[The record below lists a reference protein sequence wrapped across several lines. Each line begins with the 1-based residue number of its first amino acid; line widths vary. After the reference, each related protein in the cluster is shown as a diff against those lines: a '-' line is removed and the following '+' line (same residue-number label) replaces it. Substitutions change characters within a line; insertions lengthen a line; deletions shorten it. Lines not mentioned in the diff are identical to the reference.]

1 MPSEVSCWLYG
12 GERKGPGRR
21 LKWVDRLLS
30 EDSSSQTRMEGSRML
45 YPGPVLEMLPN
56 WHLTQQPRKLVLTCQ
71 KWGAPIL
78 RPLQLK
84 MSLMWG
90 VTKCQAGH
98 ENVPDGDHTDE
109 VEDIMSELL
118 DPVGESNVGGCL
130 TEEFNHLNGH
140 RL

>member
-1 MPSEVSCWLYG
+1 MAPDSATEKVGADLSEVG
-12 GERKGPGRR
+12 GSNTETFATEDEPDVGGNQVPGR
-21 LKWVDRLLS
+21 
-30 EDSSSQTRMEGSRML
+30 
-45 YPGPVLEMLPN
+45 
-56 WHLTQQPRKLVLTCQ
+56 
-71 KWGAPIL
+71 
-78 RPLQLK
+78 
-84 MSLMWG
+84 
-90 VTKCQAGH
+90 GH